1 VFKFLSE
8 EDLLVNKQLK
18 GFVAGFATAAV
29 LMGGT
34 IFADGLKKMIEVEF
48 DAIHIKVNGND
59 VSASNILYEGTTYVP
74 LRAISEMLGMDVIWD
89 GATSTAH
96 INDKGYIANPDMEIA
111 TINGEKITF
120 EEFKVHFNL
129 IKNQMQ
135 AYGGQVD
142 VEGAKKMAL
151 ESVIQDKI
159 QVQKAASMSITLSS
173 DDQKEIEEQKNYYM
187 NVWGGK
193 EGYEETLKEIGFSE
207 QSFDKFL
214 KDQMLVNKLYNKI
227 TGIDSADVVTEKKI
241 EEYYNKNIDIFKQA
255 KAKHI
260 LISTVDGQGNPL
272 PEDKQEEARKKA
284 EDIYK
289 RIKDGED
296 FDKLM
301 NEYSEDP
308 GLASYPDGYDVVKGQ
323 MVQEFEDA
331 VFSMKKGDVS
341 SPVKTIY
348 GYHIIKVE
356 EELHALP
363 IEEVKEQIK
372 AEILR
377 EQKAAQQL
385 EYQRQIEQWRNEAA
399 IEINETALNSIKL
412 N

>member
-1 VFKFLSE
+1 
-8 EDLLVNKQLK
+8 
-18 GFVAGFATAAV
+18 
-29 LMGGT
+29 
-34 IFADGLKKMIEVEF
+34 
-48 DAIHIKVNGND
+48 
-59 VSASNILYEGTTYVP
+59 
-74 LRAISEMLGMDVIWD
+74 
-89 GATSTAH
+89 
-96 INDKGYIANPDMEIA
+96 
-111 TINGEKITF
+111 
-120 EEFKVHFNL
+120 
-129 IKNQMQ
+129 
-135 AYGGQVD
+135 
-142 VEGAKKMAL
+142 
-151 ESVIQDKI
+151 
-159 QVQKAASMSITLSS
+159 
-173 DDQKEIEEQKNYYM
+173 
-187 NVWGGK
+187 
-193 EGYEETLKEIGFSE
+193 
-207 QSFDKFL
+207 
-214 KDQMLVNKLYNKI
+214 
-227 TGIDSADVVTEKKI
+227 
-241 EEYYNKNIDIFKQA
+241 
-255 KAKHI
+255 
-260 LISTVDGQGNPL
+260 
-272 PEDKQEEARKKA
+272 
-284 EDIYK
+284 
-289 RIKDGED
+289 
-296 FDKLM
+296 M